1 MSATTMT
8 FHHES
13 AFDAFAARV
22 GTVTVR
28 ALRSVANLFPADV
41 RSTEPQTAEELL
53 EWAAQYEAT
62 QPSYAAD
69 LRAAALNHQNH
80 VH

>member
-1 MSATTMT
+1 VL
-8 FHHES
+8 
-13 AFDAFAARV
+13 DAFVARV
-22 GTVTVR
+22 GIVTVR

-41 RSTEPQTAEELL
+41 RREPQTAEELL

>member
-13 AFDAFAARV
+13 ALDAFVARV
-22 GTVTVR
+22 GTVTARALHSVASLFSVGVR
-28 ALRSVANLFPADV
+28 A
-41 RSTEPQTAEELL
+41 EPQTAEELL
-53 EWAAQYEAT
+53 EWALQYEAT

-69 LRAAALNHQNH
+69 LRAAALNHLNR